1 MQDNLAFYASLAPK
15 EDSCRYECRTRLLYT
30 GTKGR
35 PEQVFRSGM
44 KTSINSFKN
53 DSFRIICLTLVS
65 YGNRIE
71 LVLEQNSF
79 RYHVKGP

>member
-1 MQDNLAFYASLAPK
+1 MLRLMQDNLAFYASLAPK

-44 KTSINSFKN
+44 KNLNKLIQK
-53 DSFRIICLTLVS
+53 
-65 YGNRIE
+65 
-71 LVLEQNSF
+71 
-79 RYHVKGP
+79 

>member
-1 MQDNLAFYASLAPK
+1 MLPALLKRIHTDISVV
-15 EDSCRYECRTRLLYT
+15 SRLHYP

-35 PEQVFRSGM
+35 LELAFRSGM
-44 KTSINSFKN
+44 KTPINSFRD
-53 DSFRIICLTLVS
+53 DSFWINFTLVS
-65 YGNRIE
+65 CGNRYE

>member
-30 GTKGR
+30 GKKGR

-44 KTSINSFKN
+44 KNLNKLIQKWLVSNNF
-53 DSFRIICLTLVS
+53 TLVS
-65 YGNRIE
+65 CGNRDE
-71 LVLEQNSF
+71 LVHEQNSF
-79 RYHVKGP
+79 RYQVKGP